1 MELRYKTSKIEKQC
15 TEVSAAK
22 KLFGGNTAL
31 VTSLLTRVIA
41 LRQAPC
47 LKDIIVQP
55 QFRFHKLQGNREGT
69 YAIDVKT
76 IRDPWR
82 LVLRPLDPEENPYD
96 GNIDE
101 ICELVEIVRIEEVSK
116 HYE

>member
-1 MELRYKTSKIEKQC
+1 MELRYKTFKIEKQC
-15 TEVSAAK
+15 TEISVAK

-31 VTSLLTRVIA
+31 ATSLLARVNA
-41 LRQAPC
+41 LRQAPS